1 MVLLKPEFLVV
12 WVIEEIVFESEEQIL
27 LMDI

>member
-1 MVLLKPEFLVV
+1 MVLFKPEFLVV
-12 WVIEEIVFESEEQIL
+12 WVIEEIVFESEEWIL

>member
-12 WVIEEIVFESEEQIL
+12 WVIEEIVFESEERIL

>member
-12 WVIEEIVFESEEQIL
+12 WVIEEIVFESEEWIL